1 VRHSLQTLS
10 PGGSVWLYGYGF
22 WNEIESNSN

>member
-1 VRHSLQTLS
+1 LQTLS